1 MDGMLTVVEIVTGL
15 KVSLGSGSTWFLE
28 LISPLFVPAV
38 VSLLNF
44 LILIGLVR
52 SLNF

>member
-1 MDGMLTVVEIVTGL
+1 MLTVVGIVTGL
-15 KVSLGSGSTWFLE
+15 KVSSGSTWFLE

-52 SLNF
+52 LLNF